1 MPGVKLRGVEKAPGL
16 KDNLLGYILAGD
28 SARIVALSDAEI
40 PSPLR
45 CAILARLTPIAAEE
59 EEIVHD
65 YVALLSEPALVCPV
79 PGQGGISTS
88 AEVPVPGRRG
98 LLSRQSVAGLA
109 PAGSVATMDRSTGSD
124 HH

>member
-1 MPGVKLRGVEKAPGL
+1 VPDA
-16 KDNLLGYILAGD
+16 
-28 SARIVALSDAEI
+28 VA
-40 PSPLR
+40 
-45 CAILARLTPIAAEE
+45 
-59 EEIVHD
+59 V
-65 YVALLSEPALVCPV
+65 LSEPALVCPV

-98 LLSRQSVAGLA
+98 LLSRKSVSGLA